1 MAPAFDTNDFE
12 LPVFVPAF
20 LAEEA
25 ADLAVIGFA
34 RFVPSARAVV
44 EIHSNS
50 GGQCGNRGKSLK
62 LLRVVRSALR
72 YVPECGGEAGKIS
85 KRSRVMDGDVEA
97 DQPAERRSAEDACGG
112 LDKGAEAGVHAGEK
126 LRREELRVGR
136 AAELGRE
143 VAVPQGDVFF
153 GEAFRMAHAD
163 HNGLGHHAAF
173 GKKVHPFVR
182 SPGHTG
188 DRAGGGVKH
197 VRAIVQHDE
206 RKAPLRLGAVALRQP
221 DEEFAVSREHA
232 RADLFSREASTVAV
246 LPIGDGVVVS
256 GVQPRFARVIRGH
269 VSIGIHGF
277 RLPGASENL
286 VFETHACFDLSE
298 MIGRLPLQP
307 QAFLRPPITQR
318 WNASRNE
325 NRLVRTVNWRENLEA
340 DLAHGD

>member
-1 MAPAFDTNDFE
+1 MAAAFDTNDFE
-12 LPVFVPAF
+12 LPVFLPAF

-44 EIHSNS
+44 EVHSNS

-62 LLRVVRSALR
+62 LLRVVRGALR
-72 YVPECGGEAGKIS
+72 NVPECCGETGKIS
-85 KRSRVMDGDVEA
+85 KRSRVMDGGVEA
-97 DQPAERRSAEDACGG
+97 DESAQRGSTEDACGG
-112 LDKGAEAGVHAGEK
+112 LDKGAEAGVHVREK
-126 LRREELRVGR
+126 FRREKLRVGR

-143 VAVPQGDVFF
+143 VAVPQGNVFF

-173 GKKVHPFVR
+173 GKKVHPFVS
-182 SPGHTG
+182 SPVHTG

-221 DEEFAVSREHA
+221 DEQFAVSRQHP

-246 LPIGDGVVVS
+246 LPIGYGVVHDR
-256 GVQPRFARVIRGH
+256 VQPCLAGKIPGNVPEGVHRFG
-269 VSIGIHGF
+269 
-277 RLPGASENL
+277 LPGVSEEL
-286 VFETHACFDLSE
+286 VFEARGCFDLSDVKR
-298 MIGRLPLQP
+298 RLPSQG
-307 QAFLRPPITQR
+307 QAFPGLPVAQR
-318 WNASRNE
+318 RNAARNE
-325 NRLVRTVNWRENLEA
+325 NSLVRAVDRGENLKTNF
-340 DLAHGD
+340 AHER